1 MIVHQFLHG
10 YSQGHTLLVSSKKLS
25 SSKDANLIMT
35 LSDWSEYKDP
45 LGDDSS
51 YITAYPLLDSDYYAI
66 AKTWY
71 ADEMERPGCVWTHTL
86 LFNIHDLSYNVDIRL
101 LLGHFKRPQKDKFET
116 YSKDIII
123 EDNNVLA
130 TPYWTEQTKPI
141 LDSISTIYERII
153 KHQTICLDVNRSSL
167 FYQQLLMSLI
177 RHIPPLMLKNISLCS
192 GTAQLRR
199 INGNPMS
206 LQFSQSSKDDINKVA
221 KNNLNN
227 NWVREIAKSIVD
239 EKQEIPTLFSIYAEE
254 ILTIDN
260 LCAIIDIFKI
270 VERLPLNCDDINI
283 FREFLKTTNDGFPKP
298 TDGMKLKATLMGK
311 SISPAFCDESVFLY
325 EMGITKYF
333 SAFDYN
339 VFNFSERISTLH
351 KDDSSKF
358 IDLLTKLI
366 NNSSLLNPFGELV
379 ITNSVKSITQ
389 NEITYIIKNNW
400 TLFMCLASIDN
411 NIFNNDSWI
420 SSSND
425 NDFKAALRLFDK
437 CNPISFDYWEQ
448 LINRTLSSNSCLSKN
463 TIHNLKKAMNNIG
476 LVVLDYIALN
486 SNSDICESLV
496 VETINDDVILSW
508 LPTKNDINAKVVS
521 LIMKVIPPL
530 SSKVKNGGSQIWKAF
545 YGINDVKLPLEY
557 YVYLFI
563 LSYNW
568 KNDRI
573 AFKYHL
579 KAFYILHSAI
589 ADNRLSDYLLT
600 NVEKFTKPLIF
611 WNEWDKFKKLRNGLV
626 DRMIECGYSEEIL
639 YKLTPDKELNE
650 KLIKAY
656 RKRA

>member
-10 YSQGHTLLVSSKKLS
+10 YNQGHTLLASSKKLS

-51 YITAYPLLDSDYYAI
+51 YITAYPLPDSDYYAI

-71 ADEMERPGCVWTHTL
+71 AEEMERPGCVWTHTL
-86 LFNIHDLSYNVDIRL
+86 LFNIHDLSSNVDIRL
-101 LLGHFKRPQKDKFET
+101 LLGYFKRPQKDNFDI
-116 YSKDIII
+116 YAKDIIL
-123 EDNNVLA
+123 EDNNMLI
-130 TPYWTEQTKPI
+130 TPYWAEQNKPQ
-141 LDSISTIYERII
+141 LNYISTVYERII
-153 KHQTICLDVNRSSL
+153 NLHTLCLDVTKNSL
-167 FYQQLLMSLI
+167 FHQQLSLTLI
-177 RHIPPLMLKNISLCS
+177 RHIPPLMLKKISLCS

-206 LQFSQSSKDDINKVA
+206 LQFSLSSKDDINKIA
-221 KNNLNN
+221 KSNLNN

-254 ILTIDN
+254 ILTINN
-260 LCAIIDIFKI
+260 LSAIIDVFKI
-270 VERLPLNCDDINI
+270 VERLPLNCNDINV
-283 FREFLKTTNDGFPKP
+283 FREFLKTTSEGFPKS
-298 TDGMKLKATLMGK
+298 TDGMKLKATMLGK

-325 EMGITKYF
+325 EMGTTEHF
-333 SAFDYN
+333 SSFDYN
-339 VFNFSERISTLH
+339 VFNYLERISTLH
-351 KDDSSKF
+351 KDDSTKF
-358 IDLLTKLI
+358 IDLLIKLI
-366 NNSSLLNPFGELV
+366 NNSSQLNPFGELV

-437 CNPISFDYWEQ
+437 CNPISFGYWDK
-448 LINRTLSSNSCLSKN
+448 LVNRTLSSNSCLSKN
-463 TIHNLKKAMNNIG
+463 TIQNLKKAMNNIG
-476 LVVLDYIALN
+476 FVVLDYIASN
-486 SNSDICESLV
+486 SSSDICESLV
-496 VETINDDVILSW
+496 VETINDDVMLSW
-508 LPTKNDINAKVVS
+508 LSTKNDINVKVVS
-521 LIMKVIPPL
+521 LILKVVSPL
-530 SSKVKNGGSQIWKAF
+530 SSKVKNAGSPIWKAF

-557 YVYLFI
+557 YVYLFM

-600 NVEKFTKPLIF
+600 NVEKFTKPLVF
-611 WNEWDKFKKLRNGLV
+611 WNEWDKCKKLRNGLV

-656 RKRA
+656 RKRI